1 MNICSVEVTGWGRVV
16 ESGDAA
22 DGAIL
27 FYGAYK
33 PPEGGGGGPVADTFD
48 LIRLFDAEGSHR

>member
-1 MNICSVEVTGWGRVV
+1 MV